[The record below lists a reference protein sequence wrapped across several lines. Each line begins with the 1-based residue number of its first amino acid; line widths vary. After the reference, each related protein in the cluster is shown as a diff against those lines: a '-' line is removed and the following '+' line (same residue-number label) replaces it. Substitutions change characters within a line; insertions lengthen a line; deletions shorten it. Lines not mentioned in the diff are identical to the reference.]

1 MYAHIWVNGTGEV
14 VQIKHSSLTKK
25 SVPDCKS
32 HSPKGL
38 YLSKHRLVITSI
50 FCHCNK
56 VIRLENDFYKGNK
69 QKPLILMKL
78 TRYTPGGCL
87 IV

>member
-1 MYAHIWVNGTGEV
+1 MGQWYWRSGVDQTLFPDEV
-14 VQIKHSSLTKK
+14 
-25 SVPDCKS
+25 PGCKS
-32 HSPKGL
+32 HSPKGP
-38 YLSKHRLVITSI
+38 YLTKHRLVINSI

-56 VIRLENDFYKGNK
+56 VIRLENNFYKRNK